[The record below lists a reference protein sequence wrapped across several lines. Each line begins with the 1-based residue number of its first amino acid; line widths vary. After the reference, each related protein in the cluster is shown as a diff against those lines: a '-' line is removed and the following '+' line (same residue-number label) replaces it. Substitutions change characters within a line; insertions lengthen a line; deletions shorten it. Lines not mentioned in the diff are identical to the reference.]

1 MGFFFVSAEL
11 PRVCLRGSPEKK
23 ITNNSTNY
31 LVFWNYLFIDTNIK
45 WMWCLS
51 GFVVC
56 IFMYAVPQVGILQID
71 VNSIRK
77 YKEICVELLF
87 RILLIFWKKQTFHS
101 GLNWL
106 VTVMRMYAIAKNNL
120 ILIVIIKAKQN

>member
-77 YKEICVELLF
+77 YKEICVE
-87 RILLIFWKKQTFHS
+87 RIQNFANFLE
-101 GLNWL
+101 
-106 VTVMRMYAIAKNNL
+106 
-120 ILIVIIKAKQN
+120 KANISLWVELACDSHENVCYS